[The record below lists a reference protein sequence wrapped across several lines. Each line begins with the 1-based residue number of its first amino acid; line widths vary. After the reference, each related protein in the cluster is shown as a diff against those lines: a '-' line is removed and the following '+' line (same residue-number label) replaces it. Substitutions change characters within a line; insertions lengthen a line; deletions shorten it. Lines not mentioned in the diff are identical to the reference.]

1 MALKV
6 IDISYSQGRID
17 FASLKNN
24 VDGVIIRCGY
34 GNDDPSQDDAW
45 WERNVSEC
53 ECLGIPYGVYLYS
66 YATDASMAQSET
78 NHILRLIK
86 GRKLQYPVYIDLEEG
101 SQRPYFKASW
111 FIEMGRQIEAA
122 GYWFGVYANLD
133 WFRNTIGTS
142 LDQFTKWVAA
152 YGANNG
158 NPGAKPGIGEDI
170 WQYTSVGSVPGING
184 SADMNICYRNFPS
197 EISGTSETKPSTTPS
212 APSTPSGSTLELVAK
227 VMQNAYGN
235 GDERKKA
242 LGTRYNEVQDMINH
256 IATAG
261 VDTLANEVIKERY
274 GNGDT
279 RKIVLGNRYDE
290 VQNKVNELLSKSSA
304 VYYTVKSGD
313 TLSSI
318 AAKCGTT
325 YQAIAALNGIANP
338 NLIYAGTKLRVK

>member
-17 FASLKNN
+17 FDALKGN

-45 WERNVSEC
+45 WGRNVSEC
-53 ECLGIPYGVYLYS
+53 ERLGIPYGVYLYS

-101 SQRPYFKASW
+101 SQRPYFNASW

-142 LDQFTKWVAA
+142 LDRFTKWVAA
-152 YGANNG
+152 YGVNNG
-158 NPGAKPGIGEDI
+158 NPGAKPEIGEDI
-170 WQYTSVGSVPGING
+170 WQYTSVGSVSGING
-184 SADMNICYRNFPS
+184 SVDMNICYRNFPS
-197 EISGTSETKPSTTPS
+197 EISGTSGTKPSTPPS
-212 APSTPSGSTLELVAK
+212 AAPAGSTLELVAK

-242 LGTRYNEVQDMINH
+242 LGIRYNEVQDMINH
-256 IATAG
+256 IATAS
-261 VDTLANEVIKERY
+261 VDTLANEVIKEKY
-274 GNGDT
+274 GNGNT

-318 AAKCGTT
+318 AAKYGTT

-338 NLIYAGTKLRVK
+338 NLIYAGAKLRVK